1 MSQPPEI
8 KINHQDGETIS
19 TLIRGHR
26 SINHSL
32 SPLWLTHTANPVFS
46 LLSSPQWVLLYF
58 THGAT
63 KDADWTHYRVFYL
76 FWAKWKPDKNAA
88 PGNVFGWRYFDA
100 DESWHCVRLFDEST
114 ANISQASSLRSR
126 FLTPNLSPSTKT
138 PSSKERWEVSY
149 TEPFKDLQPASIIT
163 LHRLLS
169 SDTTIKN
176 TELLVVIFF
185 NSCPSDLTSR
195 LVHHHTFTQ
204 LPRATR
210 LTPLSPR
217 NQGPWGASQHRFEVE
232 RIKEERPVELGWWG

>member
-8 KINHQDGETIS
+8 KINHQDWETIS

-32 SPLWLTHTANPVFS
+32 SPLWPQLTQCS
-46 LLSSPQWVLLYF
+46 LCYPHHSGCRCILHMGQLRMQTGLITQSSIY
-58 THGAT
+58 
-63 KDADWTHYRVFYL
+63 

-126 FLTPNLSPSTKT
+126 FLTPYLSPSTKT

-149 TEPFKDLQPASIIT
+149 TEPSKDLQPASIIT
-163 LHRLLS
+163 HHRLLS